1 MTPAD
6 LKAARELVNV
16 LLLRAERSA
25 MAQSTAT
32 DIRGAAACLSRL
44 ADEVERLERDAAR
57 WQAVEAMMVHQRSG
71 PHTGWTIDTLLPGD
85 SPTDAIDAAIKE
97 AKG

>member
-1 MTPAD
+1 MIPTE
-6 LKAARELVNV
+6 LKAARELAGV
-16 LLLRAERSA
+16 LTSRAERSA

-57 WQAVEAMMVHQRSG
+57 HLSSRG
-71 PHTGWTIDTLLPGD
+71 
-85 SPTDAIDAAIKE
+85 TDA
-97 AKG
+97 GG